1 MVASALEDD
10 KLGITVTLGIALHNI
25 PEGIAVAVPCLAA
38 RPDSPWISFV
48 LASVSGLAE
57 PLGALV
63 TLGLIRH
70 FGVQSDLEDSG
81 TGSMLT
87 LENWLSLVAGIM
99 MTVAVVELYPEANR
113 HKQSFWMWVGTFFG
127 AFVMILTEIFI

>member
-87 LENWLSLVAGIM
+87 LENCLSLVAGIM

-113 HKQSFWMWVGTFFG
+113 HKQSFWMWV
-127 AFVMILTEIFI
+127 